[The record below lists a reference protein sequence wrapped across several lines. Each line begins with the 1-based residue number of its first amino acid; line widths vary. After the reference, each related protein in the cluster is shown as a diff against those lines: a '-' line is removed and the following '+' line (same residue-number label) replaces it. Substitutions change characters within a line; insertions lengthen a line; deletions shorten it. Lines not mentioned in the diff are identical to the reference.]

1 VIEQAAKNE
10 ASSIVVGLPLSLD
23 GTSGPAVRK
32 VQAFCAALRKF
43 TDISI
48 ITWDERMSSVEA
60 HSRLRDAGFNPTK
73 ARGKDRGKIDSAA
86 AAIILESYLRSR

>member
-1 VIEQAAKNE
+1 MIEQAEAHE

-32 VQAFCAALRKF
+32 VQAFCSTLRKI
-43 TDISI
+43 TDIPI

-60 HSRLRDAGFNPTK
+60 QSRLRDAGFSPTK

-86 AAIILESYLRSR
+86 AAIILESYLRSK